1 MQQAVKAPIHLW
13 IIGVLSF
20 LWNCVG
26 AFDYTATQLDFKA
39 YTNQTPPE
47 VLDWVN
53 GFPAWAVAVWAIGV
67 WGALL
72 GSASLLLRKS
82 WAVWLF
88 GASLIG
94 LAINSLYTYGIS
106 NGAEVMGEGAG
117 TFTAVIAVIAIAL
130 LFYARAMEKRGV
142 LN

>member
-1 MQQAVKAPIHLW
+1 MQQAVKAPVQLW
-13 IIGVLSF
+13 IVGVLSL

-26 AFDYTATQLDFKA
+26 AFDYTATQLNIEA
-39 YTNQTPPE
+39 YTSQMSQE
-47 VLDWVN
+47 MMDWVN
-53 GFPAWAVAVWAIGV
+53 SFPAWAIAAWAIGV

-72 GSASLLLRKS
+72 GSISLLLRKA

-94 LAINSLYTYGIS
+94 LAVNSLYTYGLS
-106 NGAEVMGEGAG
+106 DGAEKMGEGSG
-117 TFTAVIAVIAIAL
+117 TFTAIIAVIAIAL